1 MITKST
7 TRYISDHVYEG
18 TNENGNKVL
27 IDMRPAQEKQNQSP
41 VELLISALAAC
52 VAVEVETIIKK
63 KRKSFTELVVESD
76 YTRKDTNP
84 KGVTNVHQKYLLT
97 SPDVKDEEL
106 NKMINLIIEGYCSV
120 ADSLKANITFSVEI
134 KSA

>member
-18 TNENGNKVL
+18 TNENGNKIL
-27 IDMRPAQEKQNQSP
+27 IDIRPSEEKENQSP

-63 KRKSFTELVVESD
+63 KRKTFTELVIKSD
-76 YTRKDTNP
+76 YTRKDTHP
-84 KGVTNVHQKYLLT
+84 KGVTDVRQKYVFT
-97 SPDVKDEEL
+97 SPNVKEEEL
-106 NKMINLIIEGYCSV
+106 TKMIDLIIEGYCSV
-120 ADSLKANITFSVEI
+120 ADSLKANITFSVEV
-134 KSA
+134 KAV